1 MKVQKRVPM
10 RTCVGCRTERGKRE
24 LVRVVRT
31 PEGEVV
37 LDATG
42 KRSGRGAYL
51 CPRRECLAAARKS
64 KSLERALEREIPA
77 EVWEKLAQG
86 LE

>member
-1 MKVQKRVPM
+1 MGQRRVPL
-10 RTCVGCRTERGKRE
+10 RTCVGCRTQHGKKE

-31 PEGEVV
+31 PEGEVM

-42 KRSGRGAYL
+42 KKSGRGAYL
-51 CPRRECLAAARKS
+51 CARRECLEAARKS
-64 KSLERALEREIPA
+64 KALERALERDIAPQ
-77 EVWEKLAQG
+77 VWEELSRG

>member
-1 MKVQKRVPM
+1 MTVQKRVPV

-77 EVWEKLAQG
+77 EVWDKLGQG

>member
-1 MKVQKRVPM
+1 MGQRRVPQ
-10 RTCVGCRTERGKRE
+10 RTCVGCRTQHGKQE

-42 KRSGRGAYL
+42 RRAGRGAYL
-51 CPRRECLAAARKS
+51 CPRRECLEAARKS
-64 KSLERALEREIPA
+64 KALERALEREIAPQ
-77 EVWEKLAQG
+77 VWEELRQG

>member
-1 MKVQKRVPM
+1 MTVQKRVPV

-77 EVWEKLAQG
+77 EVWDKLAQG

>member
-1 MKVQKRVPM
+1 MGQRRVPL
-10 RTCVGCRTERGKRE
+10 RTCVGCRTQRAKKD

-31 PEGEVV
+31 PEGQVV

-51 CPRRECLAAARKS
+51 CPQAACLQAARKS
-64 KSLERALEREIPA
+64 KALERALARDISPQ
-77 EVWEKLAQG
+77 VWEELGQD
-86 LE
+86 LR